1 MKKQCSIEI
10 NGEEIKFIK
19 ENIKHLKKDKNFY
32 CTYDD
37 NKNSR
42 IEIKEILR
50 KSNLNVI
57 IEGEEIFL
65 HRMIVP
71 KMNKGRMNL
80 FVKNKVVEIFHHIEN
95 IIFDYEVINVERR
108 EIEIVMYCINI
119 KDSLFMNEEV
129 FSGSTIKSVIPIQ
142 QLYINKYKKKIKNRE
157 FTMIIYRNKY
167 VYIVEIKN
175 NTLVRNKVINEV
187 KEDSNLEIL
196 EFLKAANNE
205 EDKKGL
211 YIITGNKGENIK
223 IANLYEIKKSFSA
236 NFN

>member
-10 NGEEIKFIK
+10 NGEAIKFIK

-65 HRMIVP
+65 HRMFVP
-71 KMNKGRMNL
+71 KMNKGSMNL

-95 IIFDYEVINVERR
+95 IIFDYEVVNVERR
-108 EIEIVMYCINI
+108 EIEIVIYCINI
-119 KDSLFMNEEV
+119 KDSLFMKEEV
-129 FSGSTIKSVIPIQ
+129 FSGSTIKSVVPIQ
-142 QLYINKYKKKIKNRE
+142 QLYINKYKKKIKNKE

-196 EFLKAANNE
+196 EFFKAANNE

-211 YIITGNKGENIK
+211 YIITENKGEDIK

>member
-10 NGEEIKFIK
+10 NGGEIKFIK

-65 HRMIVP
+65 HRMLVP

-80 FVKNKVVEIFHHIEN
+80 FVKNKVIEIFHHIEN
-95 IIFDYEVINVERR
+95 IIFDYEVINVRR
-108 EIEIVMYCINI
+108 KEIEIIIYCINI
-119 KDSLFMNEEV
+119 KDSLFMKEEM

-167 VYIVEIKN
+167 VYIVEMKN

-196 EFLKAANNE
+196 EFFKASNNE
-205 EDKKGL
+205 EYKKGL
-211 YIITGNKGENIK
+211 YIITENKGENIK
-223 IANLYEIKKSFSA
+223 IANLHEIKESFSA
-236 NFN
+236 DFN